1 MTRRLIVNADD
12 FGRSRSTSLGI
23 IRAHRDGI
31 VTSTTA
37 MMNLPG
43 TVPDLHLA
51 VLEAPRLGLGV
62 HLNFTAGRPLLPV
75 EWVPSL
81 VDEHGRF
88 LTQDAIL
95 QQPTRLDPEELKSE
109 LKAQVTAFA
118 NALGRAPDHLDAHHF
133 VHLLPPLFEVYL
145 ELAQELD
152 RPVRMPLPR
161 PDEDISQLPE
171 LIGHVPNEQL
181 QSIVAADRAL
191 LQTRSIR
198 HPDRCVLTFFGSTV
212 SVENLLRLLDEL
224 PDGVTELM
232 AHPGLAD
239 DQLRYE
245 SSYNAQ
251 REVELAVLTD
261 PRVLAAVHERG
272 IQLITFA
279 ALSA

>member
-12 FGRSRSTSLGI
+12 FGRSRGTSLGI

-43 TVPDLHLA
+43 AVSDLHLA
-51 VLEAPRLGLGV
+51 RVEAPRLGLGV

-95 QQPTRLDPEELKSE
+95 QNPTRLDRDELKSE
-109 LKAQVTAFA
+109 LKAQVAAFT
-118 NALGRAPDHLDAHHF
+118 NALGRPPDHLDAHHF

-145 ELAQELD
+145 ELAEHYRL
-152 RPVRMPLPR
+152 PVRLPLP
-161 PDEDISQLPE
+161 PDDEAGGMPE
-171 LIGHVPNEQL
+171 FVGNLSAEQL
-181 QSIVAADRAL
+181 QPILAADRAL

-198 HPDRCVLTFFGSTV
+198 RPDRCVLSFFGAAV
-212 SVENLLRLLDEL
+212 SVENLLRLLADL

-232 AHPGLAD
+232 THPGLAD

-251 REVELAVLTD
+251 REVELSVLTD
-261 PRVLAAVHERG
+261 RRVQATIHEHG